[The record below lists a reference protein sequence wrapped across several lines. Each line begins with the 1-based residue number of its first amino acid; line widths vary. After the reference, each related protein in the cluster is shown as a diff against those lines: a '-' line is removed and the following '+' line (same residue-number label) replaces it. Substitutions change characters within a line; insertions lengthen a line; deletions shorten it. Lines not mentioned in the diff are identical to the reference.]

1 MDGLA
6 EINQMMVTMRENPLK
21 EINGQRVIMLEDY
34 KSSVAKNLLTGEEET
49 MHIPKSDV
57 LIYYTEDGS
66 KICAR
71 PSGTEP
77 KIKFYISVNTT
88 LDSVENFTETE
99 ADLNDKIENISR
111 TMQLMNY
118 NHSKIIVSSEL

>member
-1 MDGLA
+1 MEGLA
-6 EINQMMVTMRENPLK
+6 EINQMMVSLRENPVK

-34 KSSVAKNLLTGEEET
+34 KSSVAKNLLTGKEET
-49 MHIPKSDV
+49 MDMPKADV

-77 KIKFYISVNTT
+77 KIKFYISVNAE
-88 LDSVENFTETE
+88 LDSVENFTKVE
-99 ADLNDKIENISR
+99 AILNDKIKHIISA
-111 TMQLMNY
+111 MQL
-118 NHSKIIVSSEL
+118 S